1 MEYHSTLLT
10 SNSLNEPLTFEF
22 WSSVDY
28 ELITN
33 QRDLHRLCRSFE
45 DASAIGFDTE
55 FVSEDRYRPQ
65 LCLIQVAASGRHAII
80 DPLAIKDLK
89 PFWQVLCDEG
99 RQTIVHAGRQE
110 LCFFLE
116 AMDRR
121 PTQLFDTQIAAG
133 MIGLEYPASY
143 GTLLQKLLGKSLG
156 KGETRTDWRRRP
168 LAPRQIEYAVLD
180 VMHLEPLQA
189 VLAQR
194 LEALGRLHWLREEMD
209 RWQTQVEQAENGER
223 WRRLAGL
230 SNLSPKTL
238 AIVRELWS
246 WRDAEAERTD
256 RPPRRILRDDL
267 LVELGKRGTSDVA
280 ALKLLRG
287 MNYRDKQQ
295 HLQSIS
301 SCIQRAIQM
310 PPETWPATARRKSAR
325 PRFNLLGQFLA
336 TALSSVC
343 QAQQVSP
350 GLVGSVD
357 DVRDLI
363 AWHLKLDGFV
373 DRQPPRLACGWRCEV
388 VGRSIE
394 DVLSGKLAIRVGDA
408 LGDHPL
414 SFEPLVENAAQ
425 APN

>member
-1 MEYHSTLLT
+1 M
-10 SNSLNEPLTFEF
+10 
-22 WSSVDY
+22 DY

-33 QRDLHRLCRSFE
+33 QRDLHRLCQSFE
-45 DASAIGFDTE
+45 DATAIGFDTE
-55 FVSEDRYRPQ
+55 FVSEDRYRPE

-80 DPLAIKDLK
+80 DPLAIKDLT
-89 PFWQVLCDEG
+89 PFWQMLCDEG

-110 LCFFLE
+110 LIFFLE
-116 AMDRR
+116 AMGRR
-121 PTQLFDTQIAAG
+121 PTRLFDTQIAAG
-133 MIGLEYPASY
+133 LIGLEYPASY
-143 GTLLQKLLGKSLG
+143 GTLLQKLLGQSLG

-194 LEALGRLHWLREEMD
+194 LESLGRMSWLTEEMD
-209 RWQTQVEQAENGER
+209 RWQTQVEHAENGER
-223 WRRLAGL
+223 WRRMAGL
-230 SNLSPKTL
+230 SNLSPKAL
-238 AIVRELWS
+238 AVVRELWL

-267 LVELGKRGTSDVA
+267 LVELSKRAIPDVA

-287 MNYRDKQQ
+287 MNYRDKQR
-295 HLQSIS
+295 HLPSIS
-301 SCIQRAIQM
+301 SCIQRAISM
-310 PPETWPATARRKSAR
+310 PPDTWPTTLRRKSGR
-325 PRFNLLGQFLA
+325 PRLNLLGQFLA

-343 QAQQVSP
+343 QAQSVSP
-350 GLVGSVD
+350 SLVGSVD

-363 AWHLKLDGFV
+363 AWHLKLDGSE
-373 DRQPPRLACGWRCEV
+373 DSQPPRLACGWRCEV

-394 DVLSGKLAIRVGDA
+394 DVLSGKLAIRVNDA

-414 SFEPLVENAAQ
+414 SFEPLSQNVPQGE
-425 APN
+425 

>member
-1 MEYHSTLLT
+1 
-10 SNSLNEPLTFEF
+10 
-22 WSSVDY
+22 VDY
-28 ELITN
+28 ELIN
-33 QRDLHRLCRSFE
+33 DQRDLHRLCRSFE
-45 DASAIGFDTE
+45 AAATIGFDTE
-55 FVSEDRYRPQ
+55 FVSEDRYRPE
-65 LCLIQVAASGRHAII
+65 LCLIQVAVSGRHAII

-89 PFWQVLCDEG
+89 PFWQLLCDEG

-116 AMDRR
+116 AMGRR
-121 PTQLFDTQIAAG
+121 PAELFDIQIAAG
-133 MIGLEYPASY
+133 LIGLEYPASY
-143 GTLLQKLLGKSLG
+143 GTLLQKLLGHSLG

-180 VMHLEPLQA
+180 VMYLEPLQT

-194 LEALGRLHWLREEMD
+194 LDAWGRLDWLREEMD

-223 WRRLAGL
+223 WRRMAGL
-230 SNLSPKTL
+230 SNLSPKAL
-238 AIVRELWS
+238 AIVRELWL

-267 LVELGKRGTSDVA
+267 LVELGKRGIADVA

-287 MNYRDKQQ
+287 MNYRDKQR

-301 SCIQRAIQM
+301 TCIQRATSSG
-310 PPETWPATARRKSAR
+310 PESWPSAARRKQGR
-325 PRFNLLGQFLA
+325 PRLNLLGQFLA

-343 QAQQVSP
+343 HAQQVSP
-350 GLVGSVD
+350 ALVGSVD

-373 DRQPPRLACGWRCEV
+373 GSQPPRLACGWRCEV

-394 DVLSGKLAIRVGDA
+394 DVLSGKLAIRVNDP

-414 SFEPLVENAAQ
+414 SFEPLATTNPQRET
-425 APN
+425 

>member
-1 MEYHSTLLT
+1 M
-10 SNSLNEPLTFEF
+10 
-22 WSSVDY
+22 DY

-33 QRDLHRLCRSFE
+33 QRDLHRLCRSLE
-45 DASAIGFDTE
+45 DATAIGFDTE
-55 FVSEDRYRPQ
+55 FVSEDRYRPE

-89 PFWQVLCDEG
+89 PFWQLLCDEE

-110 LCFFLE
+110 LIFFLD
-116 AMDRR
+116 AMGRR
-121 PTQLFDTQIAAG
+121 PAGWFDTQIAAG
-133 MIGLEYPASY
+133 LIGLEYPASY
-143 GTLLQKLLGKSLG
+143 GTLLQKLLGQSLG

-189 VLAQR
+189 VLSER
-194 LEALGRLHWLREEMD
+194 LESLARMPWLDEEMD
-209 RWQTQVEQAENGER
+209 RWQTQVENAENGER

-230 SNLSPKTL
+230 SSLAPKTL
-238 AIVRELWS
+238 AIVRELWL
-246 WRDAEAERTD
+246 WRDAEAERID

-267 LVELGKRGTSDVA
+267 LLELSKRATPDVA

-287 MNYRDKQQ
+287 MNYRDKQR
-295 HLQSIS
+295 HLSSIS
-301 SCIQRAIQM
+301 ACIQRAVNM
-310 PPETWPATARRKSAR
+310 PPDTWPTTVRRKSGR
-325 PRFNLLGQFLA
+325 PRLNLLGQFLA
-336 TALSSVC
+336 TALTSVC

-350 GLVGSVD
+350 SLVGSVE

-373 DRQPPRLACGWRCEV
+373 DRQPPRLACGWRGDV

-394 DVLSGKLAIRVGDA
+394 DVLSGNMAIRVSNP

-414 SFEPLVENAAQ
+414 SFEPLSATTSRGKNRPISPGQ
-425 APN
+425 QNSD